1 MRMLLLQG
9 WVRRNS
15 TKDCVDT
22 SVEITGII
30 NSVIQKKTA
39 NIWSHINSVSG
50 RRRRSSVDG
59 IQPVEFQSFWLK
71 KVESAMNS
79 IRAREKPIYLAH
91 AQKGGLSRLQN
102 VDEDEFFKAIQ
113 RFLNKQCASDPIPTW
128 ILKKIS
134 GMVLPFVKN
143 MVIQSFSEGII
154 PKSWKSAQITP
165 LLTKPSF
172 EQNVD
177 SSYRPV
183 SNLPVLSKLSE
194 RLVLNRV
201 MSYLNN
207 SNFLPTHQSAY
218 RRHHS
223 TETAV
228 KGVFRHSWCCR

>member
-102 VDEDEFFKAIQ
+102 VDEDEFFKAI
-113 RFLNKQCASDPIPTW
+113 
-128 ILKKIS
+128 
-134 GMVLPFVKN
+134 
-143 MVIQSFSEGII
+143 
-154 PKSWKSAQITP
+154 
-165 LLTKPSF
+165 
-172 EQNVD
+172 
-177 SSYRPV
+177 
-183 SNLPVLSKLSE
+183 
-194 RLVLNRV
+194 
-201 MSYLNN
+201 
-207 SNFLPTHQSAY
+207 
-218 RRHHS
+218 
-223 TETAV
+223 
-228 KGVFRHSWCCR
+228 